1 MRAQA
6 SLPSRQMP
14 APPHRARKSGMT
26 PWELAYETV
35 AQDLAQYGAAFSAS
49 ATAEDIGVP
58 PDMVRRLAA
67 LAMVQRDMVALGLL
81 DFEDAIRIG
90 SEGLA
95 ASLRLSGKD
104 HGNPDAPATVHP
116 RFAQASALRR
126 SAIDAPDTRHVAAPR
141 TSCPRCGTRSDWGC
155 VHQHVE
161 IAE

>member
-6 SLPSRQMP
+6 SLPRPLP
-14 APPHRARKSGMT
+14 ASAHRASKAGMT
-26 PWELAYETV
+26 PWQLAYETV
-35 AQDLAQYGAAFSAS
+35 AQDLNQYGAAFSAA

-58 PDMVRRLAA
+58 VDMVRRLAA
-67 LAMVQRDMVALGLL
+67 LAVVERDMVALGLL

-90 SEGLA
+90 SDGLA
-95 ASLRLSGKD
+95 ASLRLSGKG
-104 HGNPDAPATVHP
+104 HGNPDAPATMHP
-116 RFAQASALRR
+116 RFAQVRALRR
-126 SAIDAPDTRHVAAPR
+126 SAVGAPDTRLVAAPR